1 MMFIKIVGE
10 GENMKLTIAHKIII
24 SICGVLAFAF
34 LNSAFAIYSEYTA
47 AKTSDTIGRN
57 YINAYKQM
65 ETLSFNTL
73 TLQVNVLSYA
83 VSLNENFFNNAQNLI
98 KTLQKNADD
107 YKLFVTTE
115 ENKKYYIE
123 TNKLIDEHYKLV
135 QDFTST
141 ISDNLELIKSN
152 TAAMQKMNKSLDNA
166 AALAQKIMKK
176 AKDEDIDQEYIS
188 RMQNIYSLSTLI
200 KTSSY
205 MVLKEKNMDMLENIP
220 NTFIRING
228 IISRLAPNIENKD
241 IAESLQKIKKFVTD
255 AEKTYQE
262 IRNIAVEI
270 AEKEKLRFLYAAK
283 IREMNDKLGVIVY
296 NLVET
301 SSSNSTSALQ
311 KAMAVSVILFIITI
325 ITGALGIIY
334 LYFSVIKQLKNF
346 IAHVEN
352 LTKGDGDLTIRLSAK
367 NKDELNELAVS
378 FNAFMNNVHEIVG
391 EVKEAAGEVASGNN
405 QLSATMEELSAT
417 FASQSEQISEMAE
430 NIHDIRELSQQSSEE
445 LKSCLIVMNNSQ
457 DMTKAGASQLD
468 YVRTNV
474 LDIQSKTSSLSAT
487 IDELAASS
495 TKIGNIL
502 TVINDIAAQT
512 NLLALNAAIEAA
524 RAGEAGRGFAVV
536 ADEVRKLAERTQ
548 HATGEIEAIIISFQ
562 QESSRASQEMTSSGE
577 AVTAGV
583 DMIGET
589 ASSFNNVVQSVYEA
603 VNDTESAADKVN
615 RQYEYMQKVSDRAQ
629 SISAG
634 IEESD
639 AAAQQ
644 VVLTI
649 NHLQERAERL
659 KTLVSRFKI

>member
-1 MMFIKIVGE
+1 
-10 GENMKLTIAHKIII
+10 MKLTIAHKIII
-24 SICGVLAFAF
+24 SVCGVLAFAF

-47 AKTSDTIGRN
+47 AKTSERIGRN

-65 ETLSFNTL
+65 ETLSLNTL

-107 YKLFVTTE
+107 YKSFVTTE

-123 TNKLIDEHYKLV
+123 TNKIIDEHYKLM
-135 QDFTST
+135 QDFTAT
-141 ISDNLELIKSN
+141 ISDNLELLKSN
-152 TAAMQKMNKSLDNA
+152 TAAMQKMNKSLDNS
-166 AALAQKIMKK
+166 AALAQKIMKQ
-176 AKDEDIDQEYIS
+176 AKEANIDQEYIS

-205 MVLKEKNMDMLENIP
+205 MALKTKQMDMLKNIP
-220 NTFIRING
+220 NTFIRINE
-228 IISRLAPNIENKD
+228 IASRLVNNIDNKN
-241 IAESLQKIKKFVTD
+241 IVNSLQEIRKFVTD

-262 IRNIAVEI
+262 ITNIAVEI
-270 AEKEKLRFLYAAK
+270 AEKEKLRFQYAAK
-283 IREMNDKLGVIVY
+283 IREMNDNLGAIVY
-296 NLVET
+296 KLVEK
-301 SSSNSTSALQ
+301 SSSDSTSDLQ
-311 KAMAVSVILFIITI
+311 KAMAVSVIFFIITI
-325 ITGALGIIY
+325 LTGALGVMY
-334 LYFSVIKQLKNF
+334 LYFSVIKQLKSF
-346 IAHVEN
+346 ITNVEN

-378 FNAFMNNVHEIVG
+378 FNAFIKNVQEIVS
-391 EVKEAAGEVASGNN
+391 EVKYAAEEVASGNN

-417 FASQSEQISEMAE
+417 FSSQSEQISEMAG
-430 NIHDIRELSQQSSEE
+430 NINNVRELSQQSSEE
-445 LKSCLIVMNNSQ
+445 LKNCLVVMNNSQ

-468 YVRTNV
+468 YVKTNV
-474 LDIQSKTSSLSAT
+474 LDIQDKTSSLSAT

-495 TKIGNIL
+495 SKIGNIL

-548 HATGEIEAIIISFQ
+548 HATGEIEAIIKSFQ
-562 QESSRASQEMTSSGE
+562 QESSRASKEMDSSGE

-589 ASSFNNVVQSVYEA
+589 AASFNNVVKGVYEA

-615 RQYEYMQKVSDRAQ
+615 RQYEYMQEVSDKAQ
-629 SISAG
+629 SVAAG

-644 VVLTI
+644 VTLTI
-649 NHLQERAERL
+649 NHLQERAEKL
-659 KTLVSRFKI
+659 KTLVSRFRV

>member
-1 MMFIKIVGE
+1 
-10 GENMKLTIAHKIII
+10 MKLTIAHKIII

-47 AKTSDTIGRN
+47 AKTSETIGSN

-65 ETLSFNTL
+65 ETLSLNTL

-107 YKLFVTTE
+107 YKSFVTKE

-123 TNKLIDEHYKLV
+123 TNKVIDEHHKLM
-135 QDFTST
+135 QDFTSI
-141 ISDNLELIKSN
+141 ISDNLELLKSN

-166 AALAQKIMKK
+166 AALAQKIMKQ
-176 AKDEDIDQEYIS
+176 AEEANIDGEYIS

-205 MVLKEKNMDMLENIP
+205 MALKTKQMDMLKNIP
-220 NTFIRING
+220 NTFARINN
-228 IISRLAPNIENKD
+228 IVSRLVNNIDNKD
-241 IAESLQKIKKFVTD
+241 ISNSLQEIKKFVTD

-262 IRNIAVEI
+262 MTNIAEEI
-270 AEKEKLRFLYAAK
+270 AEKEKLRFQYAAK
-283 IREMNDKLGVIVY
+283 IREMNDNLGVIVY
-296 NLVET
+296 NLVEK
-301 SSSNSTSALQ
+301 SSSYSTAALQ

-325 ITGALGIIY
+325 ITGAAGILY

-378 FNAFMNNVHEIVG
+378 FNAFINNVQEIVS

-417 FASQSEQISEMAE
+417 FASQSEQISEMAG

-445 LKSCLIVMNNSQ
+445 LKSCLVVMNNSQ

-468 YVRTNV
+468 YVKTNV
-474 LDIQSKTSSLSAT
+474 LDIQDKTSSLSGT

-495 TKIGNIL
+495 SKIGNIL

-548 HATGEIEAIIISFQ
+548 HATGEIETIITSFQ
-562 QESSRASQEMTSSGE
+562 QESSRASKEMDSSGE

-589 ASSFNNVVQSVYEA
+589 AASFNNVVQGVYEA

-615 RQYEYMQKVSDRAQ
+615 RQYEYMQKVSDKAQ

-639 AAAQQ
+639 AAVEQ

-649 NHLQERAERL
+649 NHLQERAEKL
-659 KTLVSRFKI
+659 KTLVSRFRT

>member
-1 MMFIKIVGE
+1 
-10 GENMKLTIAHKIII
+10 MKLTIAHKIII
-24 SICGVLAFAF
+24 SICGVLAFSF

-47 AKTSDTIGRN
+47 AKTSEIIGKN
-57 YINAYKQM
+57 YINAYQQM
-65 ETLSFNTL
+65 EKLSFNTL

-83 VSLNENFFNNAQNLI
+83 VSLNENFFTNSQALI
-98 KTLQKNADD
+98 QTLQKNAAD
-107 YKLFVTTE
+107 YKAFVTAE
-115 ENKKYYIE
+115 ENKKYYVE
-123 TNKLIDEHYKLV
+123 TNKMINEHYQLV
-135 QDFTST
+135 QDFTNT
-141 ISDNLELIKSN
+141 ISDNLALLKSN
-152 TAAMQKMNKSLDNA
+152 TAIMEKMNKSLDSA
-166 AALAQKIMKK
+166 AALAQKIMKQ
-176 AKDEDIDQEYIS
+176 AKDEGVDQEYIS

-200 KTSSY
+200 KTTSY
-205 MVLKEKNMDMLENIP
+205 MALKTKHMEMLENIP
-220 NTFIRING
+220 NTFVRVNG
-228 IISRLAPNIENKD
+228 MASRLAYNIESDD
-241 IAESLQKIKKFVTD
+241 ISNSLQEIRKYITD
-255 AEKTYQE
+255 AEKSYQE
-262 IRNIAVEI
+262 ILKIAAEI
-270 AEKEKLRFLYAAK
+270 TEKEKLRFQYAAK
-283 IREMNDKLGVIVY
+283 IREMNDKLAAVVY

-301 SSSNSTSALQ
+301 SSHDSTAALQ

-325 ITGALGIIY
+325 ITGALGIMY
-334 LYFSVIKQLKNF
+334 LYFSVIKQLKGF
-346 IAHVEN
+346 IANVEN
-352 LTKGDGDLTIRLSAK
+352 LTKGDGDLTARLSAK

-378 FNAFMNNVHEIVG
+378 FNAFIKNVQEIVS

-417 FASQSEQISEMAE
+417 FASQSEQISEMAD
-430 NIHDIRELSQQSSEE
+430 NIHEIRELSQQSAEE
-445 LKSCLIVMNNSQ
+445 LKGCLVVMNNSQ

-468 YVRTNV
+468 FVKTNV
-474 LDIQSKTSSLSAT
+474 LDIQDKTSSLSST
-487 IDELAASS
+487 IDELAESS
-495 TKIGNIL
+495 SKIGNIL

-548 HATGEIEAIIISFQ
+548 HATGEIEAIITSFQ
-562 QESSRASQEMTSSGE
+562 QESSRASKEMASSGE

-589 ASSFNNVVQSVYEA
+589 AASFNNVVHGVNEA

-615 RQYEYMQKVSDRAQ
+615 RQYEYMQKVSDKAQ

-639 AAAQQ
+639 AAVEQ

-659 KTLVSRFKI
+659 KSLVSRFKI